1 MEVWNGGRVVSR
13 QRIFEK
19 EWPALPSKIRIE
31 ACPLELG
38 SCRPLVIDQVHNQIV
53 CLVVTFL

>member
-38 SCRPLVIDQVHNQIV
+38 SCRPLVILARVISEE
-53 CLVVTFL
+53 